1 MSPWIILIIVLA
13 AVVLSIVIG
22 RRLGANLGI
31 VAIGFAYI
39 IGCFVLKFSVNEI
52 VAGFPSSTVF
62 LLLTTCLFYGFA
74 LENGTMDALAG
85 QMVYAVRKAPW
96 ALTLLLGI
104 VAFCIAAMG
113 AGPPVATMLVAP
125 IAFSVASKSKINPLL
140 TVIIISN
147 MAMAGGVQGWSL
159 IGNMM
164 RSIGENFLKDED
176 VFSMA
181 IKSGLAFLVFSV
193 IVIIVCY
200 FVLKGYKAKEIEIE
214 KPEPLNKKQKQTL
227 ALILIILIL
236 VVVPAFVNIFV
247 PNPVTRWMASYMDI
261 KMLAVIGAIVA
272 SIMNLADEKAVL
284 AKRVPWNVIVV
295 VSGMVMLIN
304 VAYAAG
310 AITIVAEWVGTHMP
324 SSLVSGFM
332 VFLGGFLSFFM
343 GGGEAFAIVGTM
355 MPTISAAT
363 GVSISIMYISYVVG
377 SSCTSISPFSMGGSL
392 IMSLCPDDKAQSKL
406 FIGQIIFSIIEL
418 IVAII
423 FAFVGF
429 FSILG

>member
-22 RRLGANLGI
+22 RCLGVNLGV

-39 IGCFVLKFSVNEI
+39 TGCFVLKFSVNDI

-96 ALTLLLGI
+96 ALILLLGL

-125 IAFSVASKSKINPLL
+125 IAFSVASKSKISPLL
-140 TVIIISN
+140 TVIIVSN

-164 RSIGENFLKDED
+164 RSIGENFLKGED

-181 IKSGLAFLVFSV
+181 VKSGLSFLIFSI

-200 FVLKGYKAKEIEIE
+200 FLLKGYKAKEIEIE
-214 KPEPLNKKQKQTL
+214 KPKPLSKKQKQNL
-227 ALILIILIL
+227 VLILIILVL
-236 VVVPAFVNIFV
+236 VVVPAFINLFV
-247 PNPVTRWMASYMDI
+247 PNSVTRWMASFMDI

-272 SIMNLADEKAVL
+272 SIMKLADEKAVL
-284 AKRVPWNVIVV
+284 LRRVPWGVIVV

-304 VAYAAG
+304 VAYSAG
-310 AITIVAEWVGTHMP
+310 AINVVAEWVGTHMP
-324 SSLVSGFM
+324 SGFVSGFM

-363 GVSISIMYISYVVG
+363 GISISIMYISYVVG

-392 IMSLCPDDKAQSKL
+392 IMSLCPDSQAQDKL
-406 FIGQIIFSIIEL
+406 FVQQIIFAVAEL
-418 IVAII
+418 IVAVLL
-423 FAFVGF
+423 AFVGLF
-429 FSILG
+429 AIWG